1 MDLRRPNKIIGC
13 GVVKFMS
20 YKVKDHFFHK
30 AKEEG
35 FAARSVYK
43 LQELD
48 KKHKFIKK
56 GQTIIDLGCAPGS
69 WSQWLSQKVGAEGS
83 VVGFDLTPV
92 NLKLPNVSF
101 YVANLLE
108 INVSDFLF
116 EHQHSSPVNG
126 VVSDMAPKTTGIRD
140 VDQARSLELCEMAL
154 KTAEEVLAPGGYFVC
169 KIFQSKD
176 FDLFRNQIKQKFSKV
191 DILKPE
197 STRKSSFEIFLL
209 GLNFKAHL
217 KK

>member
-1 MDLRRPNKIIGC
+1 MNSNFDYEVITL
-13 GVVKFMS
+13 MS

-56 GQTIIDLGCAPGS
+56 GQNIVDLGCAPGS
-69 WSQWLSQKVGAEGS
+69 WSQWLSQKVGEEGS

-92 NLKLPNVSF
+92 TLKLPNVSF

-108 INVSDFLF
+108 INVNDFLI
-116 EHQHSSPVNG
+116 EHQHTGPVNG
-126 VVSDMAPKTTGIRD
+126 VVSDMAPRTTGIRD

-154 KTAEEVLAPGGYFVC
+154 KTAEQVLAPGGYFVC

-176 FDLFRNQIKQKFSKV
+176 FDLFRNQIKQKFAKV

>member
-1 MDLRRPNKIIGC
+1 
-13 GVVKFMS
+13 MS

-43 LQELD
+43 LQDLD
-48 KKHKFIKK
+48 KKHKFIKS
-56 GQTIIDLGCAPGS
+56 GQSIVDLGCAPGS
-69 WSQWLSQKVGAEGS
+69 WSQWLSQRVGTKGM

-101 YVANLLE
+101 YRANILE
-108 INVSDFLF
+108 IKISDFLRD
-116 EHQHSSPVNG
+116 HQHPFPVNG
-126 VVSDMAPKTTGIRD
+126 VISDMAPKTTGIRD
-140 VDQARSLELCEMAL
+140 VDQARSLELCEMAF
-154 KTAEEVLAPGGYFVC
+154 KIAEEILAPGGYFVC
-169 KIFQSKD
+169 KIFQGQD
-176 FDLFRNQIKQKFSKV
+176 FDRFRNTIKQKFSKV

-209 GLNFKAHL
+209 GLNYKPL
-217 KK
+217 P

>member
-1 MDLRRPNKIIGC
+1 
-13 GVVKFMS
+13 MS

-48 KKHKFIKK
+48 KKHKFIKA
-56 GQTIIDLGCAPGS
+56 GQSIVDLGCAPGS
-69 WSQWLSQKVGAEGS
+69 WSQWLSQRVGPNGTI
-83 VVGFDLTPV
+83 VGFDLTPV
-92 NLKLPNVSF
+92 TLKLPNVAF
-101 YVANLLE
+101 YTANLLE
-108 INVSDFLF
+108 IKVSDFLR
-116 EHQHSSPVNG
+116 EHNHPYPVSG

-154 KTAEEVLAPGGYFVC
+154 STSEEILAPGGFFVC

-176 FDLFRNQIKQKFSKV
+176 FDLFRNNLKKKFSKV

-197 STRKSSFEIFLL
+197 STRKNSFEIFLV
-209 GLNFKAHL
+209 GLNFKT
-217 KK
+217 

>member
-1 MDLRRPNKIIGC
+1 
-13 GVVKFMS
+13 MS

-56 GQTIIDLGCAPGS
+56 GQTIVDLGCAPGS
-69 WSQWLSQKVGAEGS
+69 WSQWLSQKVGPEGS
-83 VVGFDLTPV
+83 IVGFDLTPV
-92 NLKLPNVSF
+92 NLKIPNVSF

-108 INVSDFLF
+108 INVNQFLL
-116 EHQHSSPVNG
+116 ENNHPSPVNG
-126 VVSDMAPKTTGIRD
+126 VVSDMAPRTTGIRD

-154 KTAEEVLAPGGYFVC
+154 KTAEEILAPGGYFVC

-176 FDLFRNQIKQKFSKV
+176 FDLFRNQLKQKFSKV

-197 STRKSSFEIFLL
+197 STRKNSFEIFLL
-209 GLNFKAHL
+209 GLNFK
-217 KK
+217 KPQPNTP

>member
-1 MDLRRPNKIIGC
+1 
-13 GVVKFMS
+13 MS

-48 KKHKFIKK
+48 HKCKFIKS
-56 GQTIIDLGCAPGS
+56 GQTVVDLGCAPGS
-69 WSQWLSQKVGAEGS
+69 WSQWLSQKVGPQGQ
-83 VVGFDLTPV
+83 VIGFDLTPV
-92 NLKLPNVSF
+92 TMKLPNVSF
-101 YVANLLE
+101 YNADILQT
-108 INVSDFLF
+108 NVKDFLI
-116 EHQHSSPVNG
+116 EHQHPCPVDG

-140 VDQARSLELCEMAL
+140 VDQARSLELCQMAL
-154 KTAEEVLAPGGYFVC
+154 QTAELILKPGGYFVC

-176 FDLFRNQIKQKFSKV
+176 FDAFRQQLKKKFGKI
-191 DILKPE
+191 DILKPD

-209 GLNFKAHL
+209 GLNYKGN
-217 KK
+217 